1 MVRSLKWGGIL
12 GGVSVALA
20 LIDSIIWVSLRAAS
34 ETQVFEYA
42 YVINLVA
49 YVLAG
54 FLAAYITGSLRLG
67 IADALIAAFLSGT
80 VGTVS
85 QVLVFHPLD
94 AWTLFAVLVMVII
107 EAFSALPCGALG
119 GLIGRLVRS
128 YKPLRSARLQG
139 AVRETFWQ

>member
-12 GGVSVALA
+12 GGISVALA
-20 LIDSIIWVSLRAAS
+20 LIDSIIWISLHAAS

-54 FLAAYITGSLRLG
+54 FMAAYLTGSIRLG
-67 IADALIAAFLSGT
+67 VVDSLIAAFISGT
-80 VGTVS
+80 IGTVS

-94 AWTLFAVLVMVII
+94 AWTFFAVLVMVLI
-107 EAFSALPCGALG
+107 EAFSAVPCGALG

-128 YKPLRSARLQG
+128 YGPLRSARLKD
-139 AVRETFWQ
+139 AVGETIWQ